1 MKKMKKLLDSI
12 LYIVFNRPSSQTVPE
27 AFGCAFPNRFASCK
41 GVANS
46 RAGASGEANRS
57 KKMKKLR
64 KTLRVGGT
72 ALIGITLLASAPI
85 MAVAKPAIEVIT
97 HAGAGGGTDVNSRM
111 MMIRARRAL
120 KQDMVVVN
128 KRGGGGAL
136 AMNYFTTRPADGN
149 TIMTFTVGH
158 AITMGKGKT
167 KMKVED
173 MAPLAR
179 GTNDPQILMVN
190 CKTSPYKT
198 PEAFVA
204 GMRGGD
210 KLKFG
215 GTQTGTIDHIT
226 VFLWAKRLGKPMPT
240 YIPFKGGGE
249 LATQLVAG
257 AIDVAT
263 LNLSEAAAPVEAGD
277 ICPLVILGDER
288 MGPIPKARTAKE
300 LGINLV
306 LSTTRGFVTH
316 AGVSAERRKE
326 LEAGLM
332 KAMKHSLYQAYLMN
346 SGLDS
351 TSPQPS
357 GPWGEQIKSMVGEFG
372 PALKEM
378 GLMN

>member
-1 MKKMKKLLDSI
+1 MTIKWMENGPAFLSVAAVGVMT
-12 LYIVFNRPSSQTVPE
+12 IV
-27 AFGCAFPNRFASCK
+27 
-41 GVANS
+41 
-46 RAGASGEANRS
+46 
-57 KKMKKLR
+57 L
-64 KTLRVGGT
+64 GGT
-72 ALIGITLLASAPI
+72 ATKAAD
-85 MAVAKPAIEVIT
+85 KPAIEVIT

-111 MMIRARRAL
+111 MMLRSRRTL

-136 AMNYFTTRPADGN
+136 AMNYFITRPADGN

-167 KMKVED
+167 KLKVED

-190 CKTSPYKT
+190 CKTSKYKT

-204 GMRGGD
+204 GMKNGD

-226 VFLWAKRLGKPMPT
+226 VFLWAKRLGVPMPT

-257 AIDVAT
+257 SVNVGT
-263 LNLSEAAAPVEAGD
+263 LNLSEAEAPVEAGD
-277 ICPLVILGDER
+277 ICPLVILAEAG
-288 MGPIPKARTAKE
+288 MAPIPKAKTAKSM
-300 LGINLV
+300 GIDLV

-316 AGVSAERRKE
+316 AGVDAKRRAE
-326 LEAGLM
+326 LEKGMA
-332 KAMKHSLYQAYLMN
+332 KAMKHSMYQAYLKN
-346 SGLDS
+346 SGLDE
-351 TSPQPS
+351 TSPQAS
-357 GPWGEQIKSMVGEFG
+357 GPWGKQIKSMVGEFG

-378 GLMN
+378 GLVK

>member
-1 MKKMKKLLDSI
+1 MRHSKRI
-12 LYIVFNRPSSQTVPE
+12 L
-27 AFGCAFPNRFASCK
+27 K
-41 GVANS
+41 
-46 RAGASGEANRS
+46 AGAV
-57 KKMKKLR
+57 
-64 KTLRVGGT
+64 TLTSVMM
-72 ALIGITLLASAPI
+72 LACASV
-85 MAVAKPAIEVIT
+85 AVAAKPAIEVIT
-97 HAGAGGGTDVNSRM
+97 HAGAGGGADVNSRM
-111 MMIRARRAL
+111 MMLRSRRTL

-136 AMNYFTTRPADGN
+136 AMNYFMTRPADGN

-167 KMKVED
+167 KLKVED

-198 PEAFVA
+198 PEEFVA
-204 GMRGGD
+204 GMKRGD
-210 KLKFG
+210 KIKFG

-226 VFLWAKRLGKPMPT
+226 VFLWAKRLGQPMPT
-240 YIPFKGGGE
+240 YLSFKGGGE

-257 AIDVAT
+257 SIDVGT

-277 ICPLVILGDER
+277 ICPLVILAHNG
-288 MGPIPKARTAKE
+288 MAPIPKAKTAKE
-300 LGINLV
+300 LGIDLV

-316 AGVSAERRKE
+316 AGVDPARRAE
-326 LEAGLM
+326 LEKGML
-332 KAMKHSLYQAYLMN
+332 KAMQHSMYQAYLKN

-357 GPWGEQIKSMVGEFG
+357 GPWGEQIKSMISEFG

-378 GLMN
+378 GLIN

>member
-1 MKKMKKLLDSI
+1 MKLDT
-12 LYIVFNRPSSQTVPE
+12 R
-27 AFGCAFPNRFASCK
+27 K
-41 GVANS
+41 GALRTSLVAI
-46 RAGASGEANRS
+46 AGA
-57 KKMKKLR
+57 L
-64 KTLRVGGT
+64 TLAT
-72 ALIGITLLASAPI
+72 ATA
-85 MAVAKPAIEVIT
+85 MAADKPAIEVIT

-111 MMIRARRAL
+111 MMLRSRRVL

-128 KRGGGGAL
+128 KRGGGGAA
-136 AMNYFTTRPADGN
+136 AMNYFLTRPADGN

-167 KMKVED
+167 KLKVED
-173 MAPLAR
+173 MAPIAR

-198 PEAFVA
+198 PEDFVA
-204 GMRGGD
+204 GMKKGD
-210 KLKFG
+210 KIKFG

-226 VFLWAKRLGKPMPT
+226 VFLWAKRLGVPMPT

-257 AIDVAT
+257 AVDVAT

-277 ICPLVILGDER
+277 ICPLVILAENGMD
-288 MGPIPKARTAKE
+288 PIPKAKTAKSM
-300 LGINLV
+300 GIDLV

-316 AGVSAERRKE
+316 AGVDAARRDE
-326 LEAGLM
+326 LEKGLM
-332 KAMKHSLYQAYLMN
+332 KAMGHSLYQAYLVN

-357 GPWGEQIKSMVGEFG
+357 GPWGEQIKAMVSEFG

-378 GLMN
+378 GLVK

>member
-1 MKKMKKLLDSI
+1 MRKSKGIFKVGLS
-12 LYIVFNRPSSQTVPE
+12 TV
-27 AFGCAFPNRFASCK
+27 
-41 GVANS
+41 
-46 RAGASGEANRS
+46 
-57 KKMKKLR
+57 
-64 KTLRVGGT
+64 
-72 ALIGITLLASAPI
+72 ALAC
-85 MAVAKPAIEVIT
+85 AVALSGATVHAGDKPAIEVIT

-111 MMIRARRAL
+111 MMLRSRRTL

-128 KRGGGGAL
+128 KRGGGGAA
-136 AMNYFTTRPADGN
+136 AMNYFMTRPADGN
-149 TIMTFTVGH
+149 TILTFTVGH
-158 AITMGKGKT
+158 AITMSKGKT
-167 KMKVED
+167 KLRVED
-173 MAPLAR
+173 MAPIAR

-190 CKTSPYKT
+190 CKTTPYKT

-204 GMRGGD
+204 GMKSGD

-226 VFLWAKRLGKPMPT
+226 VFLWSKRLAQPMPT

-257 AIDVAT
+257 TIDVGT

-277 ICPLVILGDER
+277 ICPLVILGTSR
-288 MGPIPKARTAKE
+288 MDPIPNAKTANE
-300 LGINLV
+300 LGVDLV

-316 AGVSAERRKE
+316 AGVDEARRAE
-326 LEAGLM
+326 LEAGMM
-332 KAMKHSLYQAYLMN
+332 KAMEHSMYQAYLVN

-357 GPWGEQIKSMVGEFG
+357 GPWGEQIKAMVGEFG

-378 GLMN
+378 GLVK

>member
-1 MKKMKKLLDSI
+1 MRKSKGIFKVGLS
-12 LYIVFNRPSSQTVPE
+12 TV
-27 AFGCAFPNRFASCK
+27 
-41 GVANS
+41 
-46 RAGASGEANRS
+46 
-57 KKMKKLR
+57 
-64 KTLRVGGT
+64 
-72 ALIGITLLASAPI
+72 ALAC
-85 MAVAKPAIEVIT
+85 AVALSGATVHADDKPAIEVIT

-111 MMIRARRAL
+111 MMLRSRRTL

-128 KRGGGGAL
+128 KRGGGGAA
-136 AMNYFTTRPADGN
+136 AMNYFMTRPADGN
-149 TIMTFTVGH
+149 TILTFTVGH
-158 AITMGKGKT
+158 AITMSKGKT
-167 KMKVED
+167 KLRVED
-173 MAPLAR
+173 MAPIAR

-190 CKTSPYKT
+190 CKTTPYKT

-204 GMRGGD
+204 GMKNGD

-226 VFLWAKRLGKPMPT
+226 VFLWSKRLAQPMPT

-257 AIDVAT
+257 AVDVGT

-277 ICPLVILGDER
+277 ICPLVILGTSR
-288 MGPIPKARTAKE
+288 MDPIPNAKTANE
-300 LGINLV
+300 LGIDLV

-316 AGVSAERRKE
+316 AGVDEARRAE
-326 LEAGLM
+326 LETGMM
-332 KAMKHSLYQAYLMN
+332 KAMEHSMYQAYLVN

-357 GPWGEQIKSMVGEFG
+357 GPWGEQIKAMVGEFG

-378 GLMN
+378 GLVK

>member
-1 MKKMKKLLDSI
+1 MLVSVCCLPVYNFVQMRNLGGAIMSLKFMRKS
-12 LYIVFNRPSSQTVPE
+12 
-27 AFGCAFPNRFASCK
+27 FAIITAMTA
-41 GVANS
+41 GLGLVALTS
-46 RAGASGEANRS
+46 
-57 KKMKKLR
+57 
-64 KTLRVGGT
+64 
-72 ALIGITLLASAPI
+72 
-85 MAVAKPAIEVIT
+85 VAAKADDKPAIEVIT

-111 MMIRARRAL
+111 MMLRGRRTL

-136 AMNYFTTRPADGN
+136 AMNYFMTRPADGN

-167 KMKVED
+167 KLKVED

-190 CKTSPYKT
+190 CKTSAYKT
-198 PEAFVA
+198 PEEFVA
-204 GMRGGD
+204 GMKNGD

-226 VFLWAKRLGKPMPT
+226 VFLWAKRLGVPMPT

-257 AIDVAT
+257 SVDVGT

-277 ICPLVILGDER
+277 ICPLVILAESG
-288 MGPIPKARTAKE
+288 MAPIPKAKTAKSM
-300 LGINLV
+300 GIDLV

-316 AGVSAERRKE
+316 AGVDQARRDE
-326 LEAGLM
+326 LEKGMM
-332 KAMKHSLYQAYLMN
+332 KAMKHSMYQAYLKN
-346 SGLDS
+346 SGLDE
-351 TSPQPS
+351 TSPQAS

-372 PALKEM
+372 PALEEM
-378 GLMN
+378 GLK